1 MRRDPLIDERALDGA
16 TDRYVAWREECD
28 VVRDA
33 YERWTRASG
42 ADAAQAFAEYQAA
55 LDREGHIAEV
65 YGDLMARVVI
75 ELEPCSEPGR
85 EPLADDRPQ
94 RDLLA
99 CVTGEQGL
107 VWYAVAW
114 VGAWQSPLFSPRS
127 SSLNGRCGGRDLV
140 PRGVTVPLGAA
151 CGAPVTSSSRRAL
164 PSTPLP

>member
-1 MRRDPLIDERALDGA
+1 MRCDGLIDERVLDEA

-33 YERWTRASG
+33 YERWTQASG
-42 ADAAQAFAEYQAA
+42 ADAARAFAEYQAA
-55 LDREGHIAEV
+55 LDREGHIAQV

-75 ELEPCSEPGR
+75 TLEPSPESGR

-99 CVTGEQGL
+99 CMTGEHGL

-114 VGAWQSPLFSPRS
+114 VGALAVPALLTAVILSMVV
-127 SSLNGRCGGRDLV
+127 GTGGI
-140 PRGVTVPLGAA
+140 
-151 CGAPVTSSSRRAL
+151 
-164 PSTPLP
+164 